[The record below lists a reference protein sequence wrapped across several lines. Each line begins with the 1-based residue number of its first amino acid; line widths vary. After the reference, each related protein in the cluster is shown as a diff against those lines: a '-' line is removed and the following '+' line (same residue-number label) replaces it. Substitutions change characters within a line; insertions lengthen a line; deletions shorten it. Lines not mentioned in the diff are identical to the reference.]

1 VVGGARGQP
10 PRDPV
15 AAVTASEVSR
25 VAVAPDHRASGL
37 YVGTVRHRRHRP
49 TATAFRYRTYHALL
63 DVDELPALDREVA
76 WFGYNR
82 RAVAGFRDRDHL
94 GPSDLPVREKLR
106 RWLAGQGVELPTG
119 PVRVLANLRVLG
131 HVFDPVSWWFC
142 HDADG
147 GLALVVAEVRNTFG
161 ESHCYL
167 LDELTRGDDGLLRA
181 DAAKRFHV
189 SPFLPIDGLTYAFA
203 FAPPAVDPV
212 GDDDQVVVHIDVDDP
227 QGRIFDA
234 TQTGRRAPFTTASL
248 RRVLLRNPLLPLR
261 TVLLI
266 HAQAVRLWWRRV
278 PFHRKP
284 AAPRDGY
291 DHIEPEAI
299 AIPRARDD
307 ERVAATPGAE
317 QQ

>member
-1 VVGGARGQP
+1 
-10 PRDPV
+10 V
-15 AAVTASEVSR
+15 ATVTAIETTR
-25 VAVAPDHRASGL
+25 AAAAPDRRASGL

-49 TATAFRYRTYHALL
+49 TPNAFRYRTYHALL

-76 WFGYNR
+76 GFGYNR
-82 RAVAGFRDRDHL
+82 RAIAGFRDRDHL

-106 RWLAGQGVELPTG
+106 RWLAGQGIELPAG

-142 HDADG
+142 HDAEG
-147 GLALVVAEVRNTFG
+147 WLVLVVAEVRNTFG

-167 LDELTRGDDGLLRA
+167 LDQLRRGDDGLLRA
-181 DAAKRFHV
+181 DAPKRFHV

-203 FAPPAVDPV
+203 FAPPAADPT
-212 GDDDQVVVHIDVDDP
+212 GMDDQVVVHIDVDDP
-227 QGRIFDA
+227 RGRIFDA

-248 RRVLLRNPLLPLR
+248 RRVLLGNPLLPLR

-291 DHIEPEAI
+291 HHIEREAH
-299 AIPRARDD
+299 AIPPMGDHA
-307 ERVAATPGAE
+307 RVAPTPGAE
-317 QQ
+317 QP